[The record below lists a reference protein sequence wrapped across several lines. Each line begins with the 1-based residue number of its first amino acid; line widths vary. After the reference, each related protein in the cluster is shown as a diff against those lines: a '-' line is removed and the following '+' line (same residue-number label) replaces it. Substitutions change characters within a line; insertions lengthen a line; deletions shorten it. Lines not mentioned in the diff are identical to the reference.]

1 MFLVKT
7 HFFQWIS
14 HVWFFFSQF
23 VLISTPSLFSK
34 NLNPFRGWKN
44 KTSST
49 SANRSDTEM
58 TLTKGYQCLWSCQ
71 TLESSFAAAGG
82 VASIQSCRC
91 HLCDLVGPTLVTL
104 GKVSSAQYFGCNL
117 RWILLSVLVPGMDLM
132 LIRPWFYFHV
142 FVAFQGCQ
150 LGSGFGTAGLACT
163 DLSRAE
169 EILFPQAMHVTSC
182 LTCYEIC
189 ACFFVWTGIW
199 PPNEFTN
206 SWPAWIRL
214 KLKFQAD
221 VIGVSAVI
229 SACANSA
236 KWVHALSA
244 LQMHAVN
251 VPRLQLWDIV
261 DPMTFYSDTFFNVG
275 CVLFHLQLVGHE
287 LLVLRLIDC
296 EVFRHQL

>member
-14 HVWFFFSQF
+14 HVWFFFFQF

-117 RWILLSVLVPGMDLM
+117 RWILLSVLVPGMDPM

-169 EILFPQAMHVTSC
+169 EILFPQAMHVTSSCHLCMLLCMNWHLATQWVYQLDQCGSVLNSNFRLMWLASVPWSLPVQTVPSGSTLC
-182 LTCYEIC
+182 LPCRCMQWMYQDCSYETSSTQWPFILTLFSMSVVFC
-189 ACFFVWTGIW
+189 SIYNWLGMNFLYLDLLIVRFSGI
-199 PPNEFTN
+199 N
-206 SWPAWIRL
+206 
-214 KLKFQAD
+214 
-221 VIGVSAVI
+221 
-229 SACANSA
+229 
-236 KWVHALSA
+236 
-244 LQMHAVN
+244 
-251 VPRLQLWDIV
+251 
-261 DPMTFYSDTFFNVG
+261 
-275 CVLFHLQLVGHE
+275 
-287 LLVLRLIDC
+287 
-296 EVFRHQL
+296 FRF